1 MVNVIWG
8 LFNLVVGFLLF
19 RTSKISEDNNLSLIV
34 FFAGVVFLSI
44 VCAKNFVNKD
54 KI

>member
-1 MVNVIWG
+1 VAWG
-8 LFNLVVGFLLF
+8 LFNLVVGFFLF
-19 RTSKISEDNNLSLIV
+19 QRGKISADNNLSLIV
-34 FFAGVVFLSI
+34 FFAGVVFLSV